1 MTSIRVDQ
9 IELRHISM
17 PLVAPFET
25 SFGVE
30 TEREGVIVTLRG
42 DGLTG
47 WGEVVA
53 SREPGYSP
61 ETAQTEWH
69 ILHEFII
76 PNVLG
81 QEFADIETLE
91 ATYSGVRGHPMAK
104 AGIQGALYDLLA
116 KAKGVS
122 LQQML
127 GGSGDKVRVGV
138 SVGIQPSAEALVERV
153 RAYLADGYTRI
164 KMKIKPGRDVAE
176 ARAVRKAF
184 PDILLQVDA
193 NSAYTLADANTIKVM
208 DDLTLL
214 LIEQPLSED
223 DIFDHAK
230 LQPQLK
236 TAICLDESI
245 LSVRHA
251 RWARELG
258 ACRIIN
264 IKPGR
269 VGGLREAIRIH
280 DYCAENGIPVW
291 CGGML
296 ETGIGRAAN
305 VALASL
311 PNFKLPGD
319 ISASARYWKEDI
331 IEPAFTLNSDGTLN
345 VPTGPGIGVTVRED
359 ALERYTI
366 KKEVYREPQRRAI
379 AFPGLRERQP

>member
-1 MTSIRVDQ
+1 MTSIRIEQ
-9 IELRHISM
+9 IELRHLSM

-30 TEREGVIVTLRG
+30 SEREALIVTLRG
-42 DGLTG
+42 EGLTG

-81 QEFADIETLE
+81 KEFADVETLE
-91 ATYSGVRGHPMAK
+91 AVYDKVRGHPMAK
-104 AGIQGALYDLLA
+104 AGIQAALYDLLA
-116 KAKGVS
+116 KAQGVS
-122 LQQML
+122 LQKML
-127 GGSGDKVRVGV
+127 GGSGEKVKVGV
-138 SVGIQPSAEALVERV
+138 SVGIQPTTEALVERV

-164 KMKIKPGRDVAE
+164 KIKIKPGRDVAE

-193 NSAYTLADANTIKVM
+193 NSAYTLDDAKTIKAM
-208 DDLTLL
+208 DDLKLL

-245 LSVRHA
+245 LSARHA

-280 DYCAENGIPVW
+280 DYCAEHDIPVW

-311 PNFKLPGD
+311 PNFRLPGD

-331 IEPAFTLNSDGTLN
+331 VEPAFTLNPDGTLA
-345 VPTGPGIGVTVRED
+345 VPTSPGLGVQVRED
-359 ALERYTI
+359 LLERFTI
-366 KKEVYREPQRRAI
+366 KKEVYREPQKRAI
-379 AFPGLRERQP
+379 AFPGLRV

>member
-1 MTSIRVDQ
+1 MPSIRVEQ

-30 TEREGVIVTLRG
+30 AGREGLVVTLRSE
-42 DGLTG
+42 GLTG

-76 PNVLG
+76 PGVLG
-81 QEFADIETLE
+81 KEFANVEALETI
-91 ATYSGVRGHPMAK
+91 YDNVRGHPMAK
-104 AGIQGALYDLLA
+104 AGIQAALYDLLA
-116 KAKGVS
+116 KAQGVS
-122 LQQML
+122 LQKMF
-127 GGSGDKVRVGV
+127 GGSGEKVKVGV
-138 SVGIQPSAEALVERV
+138 SVGIQPSAGALVERV
-153 RAYLADGYTRI
+153 RAYLADGYPRI
-164 KMKIKPGRDVAE
+164 KIKIKPGRDVAE
-176 ARAVRKAF
+176 AQAVRQAF
-184 PDILLQVDA
+184 PDVLLQVDA
-193 NSAYTLADANTIKVM
+193 NSAYTLDDAATIKAM
-208 DDLTLL
+208 DNLNLL

-245 LSVRHA
+245 LSARHA
-251 RWARELG
+251 RWAHELG

-280 DYCAENGIPVW
+280 DYCAEHDIPVW

-311 PNFKLPGD
+311 PNFRLPGD

-331 IEPAFTLNSDGTLN
+331 VEPAFTLNPDGTLT
-345 VPTGPGIGVTVRED
+345 VPTGPGIGVAVRED
-359 ALERYTI
+359 LLERFTI
-366 KKEVYREPQRRAI
+366 KKEVYREPQKRVL
-379 AFPGLRERQP
+379 AFPGLRERQ

>member
-30 TEREGVIVTLRG
+30 TEREGLIVTLRG
-42 DGLTG
+42 EGLTG

-69 ILHEFII
+69 ILHEFIV

-81 QEFADIETLE
+81 KEFAEVEALE
-91 ATYSGVRGHPMAK
+91 AIYDNVRGHPMAK
-104 AGIQGALYDLLA
+104 AGIQAALYDLLA
-116 KAKGVS
+116 KAQGLS
-122 LQQML
+122 LQKML
-127 GGSGDKVRVGV
+127 GGSGEKVKVGV
-138 SVGIQPSAEALVERV
+138 SVGIQPSAGALVERV
-153 RAYLADGYTRI
+153 RAYLADGYPRI
-164 KMKIKPGRDVAE
+164 KIKIKPGRDVAE
-176 ARAVRKAF
+176 AQAVREAF

-193 NSAYTLADANTIKVM
+193 NSAYTLDDAATIKAM
-208 DDLTLL
+208 DDLNLL

-245 LSVRHA
+245 LSARHA
-251 RWARELG
+251 RWAYELG

-280 DYCAENGIPVW
+280 DYCAGHDIPVW

-319 ISASARYWKEDI
+319 ISASVRYWQEDI
-331 IEPAFTLNSDGTLN
+331 VEPAFTLNPDGTLT
-345 VPTGPGIGVTVRED
+345 VPTGPGLGVTVREEL
-359 ALERYTI
+359 LERFTI
-366 KKEVYREPQRRAI
+366 KKEVYREPQKRVL
-379 AFPGLRERQP
+379 AFPGLRERQ

>member
-1 MTSIRVDQ
+1 MTPIRIEQ

-30 TEREGVIVTLRG
+30 TEREGLVVALRSG
-42 DGLTG
+42 GLTG

-53 SREPGYSP
+53 SREPGYSA
-61 ETAQTEWH
+61 ETAKTEWH
-69 ILHEFII
+69 ILNDFII
-76 PNVLG
+76 PRVLG
-81 QEFADIETLE
+81 QSYADIESLE
-91 ATYSGVRGHPMAK
+91 KTYDGVRGHTMAK
-104 AGIQGALYDLLA
+104 AGIQAALYDLLA
-116 KAKGVS
+116 KAQGIS
-122 LQQML
+122 LQKML
-127 GGSGDKVRVGV
+127 GGSGERVKVGV
-138 SVGIQPSAEALVERV
+138 SVGIHPTTEALVERV
-153 RAYLADGYTRI
+153 RAYLAEGYPRI
-164 KMKIKPGRDVAE
+164 KIKIKPGRDVAE
-176 ARAVRKAF
+176 AHALRKAF
-184 PDILLQVDA
+184 PDTLLQVDA
-193 NSAYTLADANTIKVM
+193 NSAYTLADAGTIKEM
-208 DDLTLL
+208 DELSLL

-245 LSVRHA
+245 LSARHA
-251 RWARELG
+251 RWAHELG

-280 DYCAENGIPVW
+280 DYCAANDIPVW

-319 ISASARYWKEDI
+319 ISATKRYWTEDI
-331 IEPAFTLNSDGTLN
+331 AEPYFALNPDGTLD
-345 VPTGPGIGVTVRED
+345 VPAGPGIGVTVREEF
-359 ALERYTI
+359 LEKVTLR
-366 KKEVYREPQRRAI
+366 KESYREAQKRTIGFVGA
-379 AFPGLRERQP
+379 GK

>member
-1 MTSIRVDQ
+1 MTSVRIEQ

-25 SFGVE
+25 SFGSE
-30 TEREGVIVTLRG
+30 SEREGLIVTLRG

-53 SREPGYSP
+53 SHAPGYSP

-69 ILHEFII
+69 ILHDFII
-76 PNVLG
+76 PEVLG
-81 QEFADIETLE
+81 KEFADVEGLE
-91 ATYSGVRGHPMAK
+91 AAYRSVRGHPMAK
-104 AGIQGALYDLLA
+104 AGIQAALYDLLA
-116 KAKGVS
+116 KAQGVS
-122 LQQML
+122 LQKML
-127 GGSGDKVRVGV
+127 GGSGETVKGGV
-138 SVGIQPSAEALVERV
+138 SVGIQPGTEALVERV
-153 RAYLADGYTRI
+153 CAYLAEGYRRI
-164 KMKIKPGRDVAE
+164 KIKIKPGRDVADAE
-176 ARAVRKAF
+176 AVRKAF

-193 NSAYTLADANTIKVM
+193 NSAYTLADAGAIEAM
-208 DDLTLL
+208 DDLNLL
-214 LIEQPLSED
+214 LIEQPLAED

-230 LQPQLK
+230 LQSRLK

-245 LSVRHA
+245 HSARHA
-251 RWARELG
+251 RWAQELG

-269 VGGLREAIRIH
+269 VGGLREAVRIH
-280 DYCAENGIPVW
+280 DFCAEHGIPVW

-319 ISASARYWKEDI
+319 ISASDRYWKEDI
-331 IEPAFTLNSDGTLN
+331 VEPAFALNQDGTLT
-345 VPTGPGIGVTVRED
+345 VPTGPGIGVTVRE
-359 ALERYTI
+359 ALLEQATI
-366 KKEVYREPQRRAI
+366 RKEIYRPTGARVVT
-379 AFPGLRERQP
+379 FPGLRKSP

>member
-1 MTSIRVDQ
+1 MTSVRIEQ

-25 SFGVE
+25 SFGSE
-30 TEREGVIVTLRG
+30 SEREGLIVTLRG

-53 SREPGYSP
+53 SHAPGYSP

-69 ILHEFII
+69 ILHDFII
-76 PNVLG
+76 PEVLG
-81 QEFADIETLE
+81 KEFADVEGLE
-91 ATYSGVRGHPMAK
+91 AAYRSVRGHPMAK
-104 AGIQGALYDLLA
+104 AGIQAALYDLLA
-116 KAKGVS
+116 KAQGVS
-122 LQQML
+122 LQKML
-127 GGSGDKVRVGV
+127 GGSGETVKVGV
-138 SVGIQPSAEALVERV
+138 SVGIQPGTEALVERV
-153 RAYLADGYTRI
+153 RAYLAEGYRRI
-164 KMKIKPGRDVAE
+164 KIKIKPGRDVADAE
-176 ARAVRKAF
+176 AVRKAF

-193 NSAYTLADANTIKVM
+193 NSVYTLADAGAIEAM
-208 DDLTLL
+208 DDLNLL
-214 LIEQPLSED
+214 LIEQPLAED

-230 LQPQLK
+230 LQSRLK

-245 LSVRHA
+245 HSARHA
-251 RWARELG
+251 RWAQELG

-269 VGGLREAIRIH
+269 VGGLREAARIH
-280 DYCAENGIPVW
+280 DFCAEHGIPVW

-319 ISASARYWKEDI
+319 ISASDRYWKEDI
-331 IEPAFTLNSDGTLN
+331 VEPAFALNQDGTLT
-345 VPTGPGIGVTVRED
+345 VPTGPGIGVTVRE
-359 ALERYTI
+359 ALLEQATI
-366 KKEVYREPQRRAI
+366 RKEIYRPTGARVVT
-379 AFPGLRERQP
+379 FPGLRKSP